1 MMEND
6 WNDYRMTASSHPKR
20 VLELY
25 RDCFF
30 WRWNDAGMTGYGTKK
45 KSEQILIASIPVT
58 SRHPGGLLGGLEDD
72 GMTRLGLKPM
82 EFPHPCPS
90 RHPQTSVE

>member
-1 MMEND
+1 
-6 WNDYRMTASSHPKR
+6 
-20 VLELY
+20 
-25 RDCFF
+25 
-30 WRWNDAGMTGYGTKK
+30 MTGWNEK

-82 EFPHPCPS
+82 EFPNPCPS